1 MGGDNKASRI
11 GSAMAEAEI
20 NCRSSIS
27 ISRFMKKDGAYSWIV
42 LITIIINNIICM
54 GYLFSSVG
62 VFADVY
68 PQLLHIDQS
77 QANIIG
83 STLVGVFL
91 LSGRINFTILKC
103 ICCKSLKFS
112 LLFYHCSITYE
123 NNKRGYPH
131 AELSINY
138 KLRIAIH
145 K

>member
-1 MGGDNKASRI
+1 
-11 GSAMAEAEI
+11 
-20 NCRSSIS
+20 
-27 ISRFMKKDGAYSWIV
+27 
-42 LITIIINNIICM
+42 M

-91 LSGRINFTILKC
+91 LSGRINFTIPKC